1 MSETKSVSPVAG
13 MHCFR
18 YSDTASELPGELR
31 YFNSSG
37 GRVGYIVDG
46 RFRCTPIAAYV
57 PGMLTLEVPRA
68 GTLHRYPEG
77 DIPAVAEVS
86 STLQSQP
93 TNPKQLYGD
102 KKLPLSLVPT
112 SFINATSVALL
123 EGALKYGSNNYRVSP
138 VEAMTY
144 AHACMRHLL
153 KWVHGEDSDPETHVP
168 HLANAAACLAILID
182 TGVHNTL
189 IDNRPPKQDTSAQ
202 VKELEATVAH
212 LRELFKDKAPTH
224 YTQANTKEQ

>member
-13 MHCFR
+13 MYCFR
-18 YSDTASELPGELR
+18 YGDKAAGFKGELR
-31 YFNSSG
+31 YA
-37 GRVGYIVDG
+37 RVGHSRGMDVTG
-46 RFRCTPIAAYV
+46 LERCTFSV
-57 PGMLTLEVPRA
+57 PYNLGIMELMVEDVGILE
-68 GTLHRYPEG
+68 RYPEG
-77 DIPAVAEVS
+77 DIPAVAEVA
-86 STLQSQP
+86 STTQAPP

-212 LRELFKDKAPTH
+212 LRELFKDKAPIH
-224 YTQANTKEQ
+224 YTQANT